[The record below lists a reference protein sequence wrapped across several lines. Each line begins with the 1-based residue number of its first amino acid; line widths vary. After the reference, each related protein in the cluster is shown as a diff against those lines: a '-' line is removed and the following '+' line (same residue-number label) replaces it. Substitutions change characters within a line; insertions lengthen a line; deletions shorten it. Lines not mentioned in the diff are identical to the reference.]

1 MANYSAQ
8 PVAIVTGSAT
18 GIGAAC
24 AVRLSHNGYNV
35 VLNYTQSRD
44 EAEKTAAAC
53 TGGETLLCAAD
64 ISDDEAC
71 RALVES
77 ANEKWGRLDVLVN
90 NAGMTRF
97 AGARDLDG
105 LSKQDFARIFE
116 VNVTGHYQ
124 MTRASVPLLRKS
136 DVASI
141 VNMSSHSGMSG
152 IGSSMAYAA
161 SKGALNT
168 LTLALARSLA
178 PDIRVNAICPGF
190 VDTRWMSRKLQG
202 EELDTFMQRVA
213 SISPL
218 KRMVHAEDVAEA
230 ACWFA
235 LGGQAITGQLL
246 VIDGGTHL
254 SVGDPI

>member
-24 AVRLSHNGYNV
+24 AVRLSRSGYHV
-35 VLNYTQSRD
+35 TLNYTQSQA
-44 EAEKTAAAC
+44 ETEKTALEC

-71 RALVES
+71 RGLVEQTR
-77 ANEKWGRLDVLVN
+77 EKWGRLDVLIN

-105 LSKQDFARIFE
+105 LSKQDFDRIFE

-124 MTRASVPLLRKS
+124 MTRACVPLLKES
-136 DVASI
+136 DIASV
-141 VNMSSHSGMSG
+141 VNMSSHSGISG
-152 IGSSMAYAA
+152 IGSSIAYAA

-178 PDIRVNAICPGF
+178 PDIRVNAVCPGF

-202 EELDTFMQRVA
+202 EALDKFMHRVA
-213 SISPL
+213 AISPL

-230 ACWFA
+230 VCWFA

-254 SVGDPI
+254 TIGDPI